1 VIERE
6 DELVEAARQARERA
20 YVPYSKFR
28 VGAAL
33 LGASG
38 RVYLGCNVENAS
50 YGATICAERTAFV
63 KAISEGERDF
73 KALAVVG
80 TGADP
85 VSPCGVCRQFMSEFG
100 LDMPVIMA
108 GDSGDRVIRTVAEL
122 LPAAFSREDME

>member
-1 VIERE
+1 MERE